1 MAVTFRL
8 VLEGAPGE
16 ERRYTLTG
24 RDAIVGRAEQ
34 GDVVIPDETVSGRHG
49 ILRAN
54 AAGYTYTD
62 LGSRNGSA
70 LQRGNAPLR
79 ALSPA
84 ETVQLEAGDV
94 LLLGAS
100 DSPVKI
106 RVETAQAPFAA
117 APSIDRTVV
126 ASSPL
131 VDLLHEPP
139 TGVVHLAA
147 QAIAA
152 ETPEALAE
160 AALRFLETVLGAPS
174 AAVRLMGPGFVTQLG
189 AVPPG
194 DLEATARRRPEVARL
209 EVDDVQAVVAP
220 LIARGTFH
228 GYLAAWSRQGL
239 GRTDVLEIGA
249 PMVALAVSALAVRTA
264 QEAALAQDDQPTD
277 GDPIGSAPRFRQAVD
292 LATRLA
298 PSDVPLL
305 LVGETGSGKEVL
317 AKLVHRHSGR
327 ADGPFVAINC
337 GAIPP
342 TLLESELFGHVTG
355 AFTGAGRDHAGV
367 FEQADGGTLF
377 LDELGEMPL
386 AMQAGILRAI
396 ENGEIRRVGDTR
408 ARKVDVRLVSATHR
422 DLPKAVEAGAFR
434 ADLLYRLD
442 AARIAIPPLRERG
455 EDVIL
460 LAHYLLGLEA
470 RKTKKRVLGFSPE
483 AILALS
489 AYPFPGNVRELR
501 NEVARAVALTQAG
514 AHVLASAFS
523 EKLTQRAPTLTE
535 GPGQPRTLKA
545 AVEMAERHAV
555 ELALTRAEGNVT
567 QAAKE
572 LGLSRPGLYKVM
584 ERLGLR
590 SGGDGE

>member
-1 MAVTFRL
+1 MALTFRL
-8 VLEGAPGE
+8 VLEGGPNE

-54 AAGYTYTD
+54 ALGYTYTD

-70 LQRGNAPLR
+70 LQRGGQGPLR
-79 ALSPA
+79 PLSPA
-84 ETVQLEAGDV
+84 ETIQLEAGDR

-100 DSPVKI
+100 DHPVRI
-106 RVETAQAPFAA
+106 RVETIQAPFDA
-117 APSIDRTVV
+117 APNIDRTVV

-152 ETPEALAE
+152 QTPEALAE
-160 AALRFLETVLGAPS
+160 AALRFLEVSLSVHTAV
-174 AAVRLMGPGFVTQLG
+174 VRLMGPGFVTQLG
-189 AVPPG
+189 APPPA
-194 DLEATARRRPEVARL
+194 DLEATARRRAEVARIEL
-209 EVDDVQAVVAP
+209 DDLQAVVAP

-228 GYLAAWSRQGL
+228 GYLAAWSRTGL

-264 QEAALAQDDQPTD
+264 QEAALADDD
-277 GDPIGSAPRFRQAVD
+277 RVSEGDPIGSAPRFLQSLD
-292 LATRLA
+292 LAKRLA

-317 AKLVHRHSGR
+317 AKLVHRESAR
-327 ADGPFVAINC
+327 AGGPFVAINC

-367 FEQADGGTLF
+367 FEQAHGGTLF

-386 AMQAGILRAI
+386 PMQAGILRAI

-408 ARKVDVRLVSATHR
+408 TRQVDVRLVSATHR
-422 DLPKAVEAGAFR
+422 DLVKAVESGSFR
-434 ADLLYRLD
+434 ADLMYRLD
-442 AARIAIPPLRERG
+442 AARIPIPPLRERG

-460 LAHYLLGLEA
+460 LAHHLLGMEA

-483 AILALS
+483 AILALG

-514 AHVLASAFS
+514 AHVLPSAFS
-523 EKLTQRAPTLTE
+523 EKLTQRAPTMAE

-545 AVEMAERHAV
+545 SVEMAERHAV
-555 ELALTRAEGNVT
+555 ELALARAEGNVT
-567 QAAKE
+567 QAAKD
-572 LGLSRPGLYKVM
+572 LGLSRPGLYKVLV
-584 ERLGLR
+584 RLGLR
-590 SGGDGE
+590 SGDSE